1 MGGERGKMGGVQ
13 PLTLLGG
20 GSSGEALFLH
30 GGEGGQEVMGSR
42 WGAGGGGSVCC
53 THSSASFSSRLFCRG
68 IKRDLGGG
76 GVG

>member
-42 WGAGGGGSVCC
+42 WGAGGGG
-53 THSSASFSSRLFCRG
+53 FCV
-68 IKRDLGGG
+68 LYSQLSLLLQSPLL
-76 GVG
+76 